1 MKNKIL
7 SLFEEHNF
15 LFKEDICKLL
25 NETDIDA
32 YLEELCNDYILYKNK
47 ANKYGLLASFNYYVG
62 NIRLHKKGYG
72 FFKCDQFDEDIFIK
86 AIDLDNA
93 LDNDTVMVWVAPGNK
108 NEKKDAYVVKVLHHN
123 NDLICKVVKKFFH
136 SSNKMIVCDTYPD
149 VRIKVDD
156 YKDASFDDII
166 ILKVLDVDLVN
177 KNTIYGEIKE
187 IIGNKN
193 DNGIDI
199 KACVYKYG
207 LDLDFS
213 DEVKEDINRI
223 NNKYLNDKAK
233 EYKKRRRVDRD
244 IITIDGADA
253 KDLDDAISVKRNEDG
268 TYFLGVYIADVSYFV
283 EEDSEVDKEALK
295 RGTSVYLVNKVIP
308 MLPKKLSNDLCS
320 LNENEDKYVIAVE
333 MTIDKYGHVIENDV
347 FEAII
352 KTKHRMTYD
361 NVNILIDYIKSSDKN
376 DFSKIDVVN
385 EYNDIL
391 DMVQDMSD
399 LHYLLTR
406 MYKQRGKLDIDVP
419 TSKIIV
425 DEDGVVENIVLEKRY
440 DAEELIE
447 NFMVLT
453 NETVANMITSLD
465 LPFIYRVHDEPSD
478 IKLDKLAKVLRA
490 NIKKDNKN
498 KTKKFQAYVNNI
510 RNNNPFINTYLL
522 RTMAKAKYS
531 RINIGH
537 FGLASKC
544 YTHFTSP
551 IRRYPDLL
559 VHRLIR
565 KYIFNSEIF
574 YNTYNEEESIIL
586 NNKIDNIAEISSE
599 CEINANNLEYE
610 VEDMKKAEYM
620 EKHIGDE
627 YDAVI
632 TSMTN
637 FGFFVSLDNAVEGLV
652 HVKELKD
659 DKYYFNDE
667 LMCMVGKNKN
677 KMYKLGDKLKVMCI
691 YANKEE
697 REIDFK
703 VLKKIN

>member
-7 SLFEEHNF
+7 SLFEEHSF
-15 LFKEDICKLL
+15 LYKEDICELL

-62 NIRLHKKGYG
+62 TIRLHKKGYG

-108 NEKKDAYVVKVLHHN
+108 NEKKDAYVVKVIKHN

-136 SSNKMIVCDTYPD
+136 STNKMIVCDTYPD

-213 DEVKEDINRI
+213 DEVKEDIERI
-223 NNKYLNDKAK
+223 NNKYLNDKEK
-233 EYKKRRRVDRD
+233 EYKKRRIVDRD

-352 KTKHRMTYD
+352 TTKHRMTYD
-361 NVNILIDYIKSSDKN
+361 NVNVLIDYIKSSDKN
-376 DFSKIDVVN
+376 SFEKMDVVN
-385 EYNDIL
+385 EYHDIL

-425 DEDGVVENIVLEKRY
+425 NDDGIVENIVLEKRY

-465 LPFIYRVHDEPSD
+465 LPFIYRIHDEPSD
-478 IKLDKLAKVLRA
+478 IKLEKLGKVLRA

-522 RTMAKAKYS
+522 RTMAKAKYA

-574 YNTYNEEESIIL
+574 YNNYNEEENIIL

-667 LMCMVGKNKN
+667 LMCMIGKNKN

>member
-7 SLFEEHNF
+7 SLFEEHSF
-15 LFKEDICKLL
+15 LYKEDICELL

-136 SSNKMIVCDTYPD
+136 STNKMIVCDTYPD

-207 LDLDFS
+207 LDLDFI
-213 DEVKEDINRI
+213 DEVKEDIERI
-223 NNKYLNDKAK
+223 NNKYLNDKAR
-233 EYKKRRRVDRD
+233 EYKKRRRVNRD

-333 MTIDKYGHVIENDV
+333 MIIDKYGHRFAGGHALDRLVD
-347 FEAII
+347 
-352 KTKHRMTYD
+352 
-361 NVNILIDYIKSSDKN
+361 ILIQRIAAVAGDDDIGFRNIHLTERTEKFASLFVRLFPIPGECPDDFFRGIDHHIHDEIEPDRLCGEKHVAVDRVVCQIARPRVGASDEFGAVIRQHGLSGCDPRQNAFPAAGKSGEKVRLDEALSDQQIGFRREFVH
-376 DFSKIDVVN
+376 DQFAA
-385 EYNDIL
+385 
-391 DMVQDMSD
+391 
-399 LHYLLTR
+399 
-406 MYKQRGKLDIDVP
+406 RGKGSEFDQKTLVAGVVYDDGFPVDDVASEFFLKFP
-419 TSKIIV
+419 PSGSAMEARG
-425 DEDGVVENIVLEKRY
+425 DEDRDPDLRIALPEPLQYLRHDGSGGNGAGMVARDDDCRLFAAGKFFEKRRT
-440 DAEELIE
+440 DRVIQRLAHRG
-447 NFMVLT
+447 VLVFRGLRDGGSV
-453 NETVANMITSLD
+453 NAQKIPFRDDRFAFGSSVRHSDFRHDRSLYRCCWSAPPDIPQIADGLPSVARL
-465 LPFIYRVHDEPSD
+465 RR
-478 IKLDKLAKVLRA
+478 AKDGGR
-490 NIKKDNKN
+490 
-498 KTKKFQAYVNNI
+498 
-510 RNNNPFINTYLL
+510 
-522 RTMAKAKYS
+522 
-531 RINIGH
+531 
-537 FGLASKC
+537 
-544 YTHFTSP
+544 
-551 IRRYPDLL
+551 
-559 VHRLIR
+559 
-565 KYIFNSEIF
+565 
-574 YNTYNEEESIIL
+574 
-586 NNKIDNIAEISSE
+586 
-599 CEINANNLEYE
+599 
-610 VEDMKKAEYM
+610 
-620 EKHIGDE
+620 
-627 YDAVI
+627 
-632 TSMTN
+632 
-637 FGFFVSLDNAVEGLV
+637 
-652 HVKELKD
+652 
-659 DKYYFNDE
+659 
-667 LMCMVGKNKN
+667 
-677 KMYKLGDKLKVMCI
+677 
-691 YANKEE
+691 
-697 REIDFK
+697 
-703 VLKKIN
+703 